1 MSELPLDLQTW
12 ALENEPENKSEDG
25 RRPWHFW
32 EGSGILFIRDDIVRY
47 LLGTVKEIVEDGL
60 EVMVISEHTS
70 KSVKLP
76 VMQFVWRDIEFTL
89 RNNYHDWKISVRSP
103 EPLEIDWH
111 GLLPTSDYLM
121 QACYFE
127 GFPKDL
133 VFSLYHENDYLL
145 TSQFSTMLA
154 DNFKVWTFFW
164 LIKNCVEGR

>member
-25 RRPWHFW
+25 RPWHFW

-70 KSVKLP
+70 KRVKLP

-89 RNNYHDWKISVRSP
+89 RYNYHDWKISVRSP
-103 EPLEIDWH
+103 EPLEIDWK
-111 GLLPTSDYLM
+111 GLLPNSDYLM
-121 QACYFE
+121 QAVYFE
-127 GFPKDL
+127 GFPEDL
-133 VFSLYHENDYLL
+133 VFPLYYTNDYVL
-145 TSQFSTMLA
+145 TSQFSTMLTSR
-154 DNFKVWTFFW
+154 FKVWTFFW